1 MLKARSGHSSAK
13 VAGKSAA
20 RSIAKSLPASSAAHS
35 RVRRLRRSELPVDT
49 EDLARYLIGKTL
61 VHDLPDGRLSGRIV
75 ETEAYPIGDAACHA
89 FRGQTPRNRSLFLA
103 HGTCYTYFTYGSCWM
118 MNVASEAHGVGG
130 GVLIRAIEP
139 VEGVNLMEKNR
150 GISAGTNGTKLTQG
164 PGRLAAAMQINK
176 AQDGLDLCSSK
187 SPIWLGTPVRPTGK
201 IGVTT
206 RIGLSREAH
215 RPLRFYE
222 KGSPFVSGPRRL
234 LV

>member
-1 MLKARSGHSSAK
+1 MLKARRDRSSANL
-13 VAGKSAA
+13 AGKSMP
-20 RSIAKSLPASSAAHS
+20 RSMPQPSSAARN

-49 EDLARYLIGKTL
+49 EELARYLIGKTL
-61 VHDLPDGRLSGRIV
+61 VHDLADGRLSGRIV

-89 FRGQTPRNRSLFLA
+89 FRGQTPRNRSLFMA
-103 HGTCYTYFTYGSCWM
+103 HGHCYTYFTYGSCWM
-118 MNVASEAHGVGG
+118 MNVASEPHGVGG

-139 VEGVNLMEKNR
+139 VEGLNLMEKNR
-150 GISAGTNGTKLTQG
+150 GMLSGIRLTQG
-164 PGRLAAAMQINK
+164 PGRLAAAMRIDRR
-176 AQDGLDLCSSK
+176 QDGLDLCSRK
-187 SPIWLGTPVRPTGK
+187 SSIWLGTPVRSTGE

-215 RPLRFYE
+215 RLLRFYE